1 MGKKMEFDLAE
12 FLKIPIPSEPE
23 IMAGWRGDVGRP
35 IVTVLCSTYNQ
46 DIYIEDAIRGILIQ
60 KTDFPFEVI
69 IHDDASTDGTAEIV
83 LEYAKRYPNLIKPIL
98 QKENQHTLGNK
109 PSSLS
114 LPSAKGDYI
123 AWCEGDDFWI
133 TKDKLCKQL
142 EAARKYNCDLV
153 FTSASLLSGR
163 SVIGRMSDHYDRSRV
178 VSLKEVV
185 FGGGVYCPTPS
196 LFIARHTVAFVIEQ
210 EWFRTA
216 PVGDVFFQAAG
227 AARLGAYF
235 IAEDTC
241 VYRTLARGSWS
252 AKSRTREEIDYSL
265 NKMIVS
271 IDGVS
276 NFLGD
281 DSKMLRNQMVGDAY
295 YFHAMLHLRE
305 KEYDRFLD
313 CMKNAQKVI
322 VRRSKGF
329 RIFSKLCMTPRIAR
343 CLAQYRI
350 AKKQRS

>member
-12 FLKIPIPSEPE
+12 FRKIRIPSEPE
-23 IMAGWRGDVGRP
+23 IMAGWRGDFGRP

-69 IHDDASTDGTAEIV
+69 IHDDASTDRTAEIV

-98 QKENQHTLGNK
+98 QKENQHKLGNK

-133 TKDKLCKQL
+133 KKDKLCKQL

-153 FTSASLLSGR
+153 FTSASILSGR
-163 SVIGRMSDHYDRSRV
+163 SIIGRMSDHYDKSRV
-178 VSLKEVV
+178 VSLKQVV
-185 FGGGVYCPTPS
+185 FGGGAYCPTPS
-196 LFIARHTVAFVIEQ
+196 LFIAKQTVACVLKQ

-227 AARLGAYF
+227 AARFGAYF

-241 VYRTLARGSWS
+241 VYRTFARGSWT
-252 AKSRTREEIDYSL
+252 AKRRTYEEIDGAL
-265 NKMIVS
+265 ERMIIS
-271 IDGVS
+271 IEGLAS
-276 NFLGD
+276 ILGD
-281 DSKMLRNQMVGDAY
+281 NSKALSRQMLANTYYLHGLHHLKERNY
-295 YFHAMLHLRE
+295 ISFSS
-305 KEYDRFLD
+305 
-313 CMKNAQKVI
+313 CMTQANQLVEE
-322 VRRSKGF
+322 RSKGF
-329 RIFSKLCMTPRIAR
+329 ALFCRLRTFPRLARFLASCTIFSP
-343 CLAQYRI
+343 
-350 AKKQRS
+350 